1 MNSNVF
7 QKSPSIIRATEK
19 QRKREREVVA
29 APEAPIVP
37 PWQWL
42 ILWAW
47 TLFWMPAWISLWPDM
62 IINTLFSTQL
72 LHRGHI
78 TIWWTPHSR
87 DLSSIIDMMQRKT
100 KPLRAQTPLE
110 ILLALPLVMG
120 PPCLSWKSFGL
131 NVGPSLLDVPPLCPT
146 WWICSAFFPHR
157 RLDASPSEAPL
168 GKDLSPPGWQSPPR
182 SSRHNH

>member
-62 IINTLFSTQL
+62 IINTLFSIQL

-100 KPLRAQTPLE
+100 EPFWAQPTLE

-131 NVGPSLLDVPPLCPT
+131 FALLGVYVLLSLPMDAWTPLLVR
-146 WWICSAFFPHR
+146 PH
-157 RLDASPSEAPL
+157 LEKIYPL
-168 GKDLSPPGWQSPPR
+168 LVDRFLPVHPG
-182 SSRHNH
+182 NH

>member
-1 MNSNVF
+1 MIASMNSNVS

-78 TIWWTPHSR
+78 AIRWKPHPR

-100 KPLRAQTPLE
+100 EPLRAQPTLE

-120 PPCLSWKSFGL
+120 PPLPFLKIFWPQCWTLTTWR
-131 NVGPSLLDVPPLCPT
+131 VPSLPYLVYMFC
-146 WWICSAFFPHR
+146 F
-157 RLDASPSEAPL
+157 
-168 GKDLSPPGWQSPPR
+168 LSLWTPGRPF
-182 SSRHNH
+182 